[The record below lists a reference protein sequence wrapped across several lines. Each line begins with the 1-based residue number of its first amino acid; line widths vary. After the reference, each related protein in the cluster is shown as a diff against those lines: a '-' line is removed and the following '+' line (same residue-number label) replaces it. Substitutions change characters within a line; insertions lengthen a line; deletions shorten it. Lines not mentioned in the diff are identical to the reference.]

1 MLQLEI
7 KNIAVNYGK
16 KEVIKD
22 VSCVFNGGDVISLI
36 GPNGTGKTTILKQL
50 QN

>member
-22 VSCVFNGGDVISLI
+22 VSCIFNGGDVISYW
-36 GPNGTGKTTILKQL
+36 T
-50 QN
+50 